1 MKEHIEHIISL
12 RNDEINFLQDIWDNI
27 KILDKRIGLKESTME
42 DIEIRINSKIDYLKI
57 AIEEQ
62 NELLKNVD

>member
-12 RNDEINFLQDIWDNI
+12 RNDEINFLQNIWDNI

-42 DIEIRINSKIDYLKI
+42 DIETRINSKLDYLKR